1 MAIPSVCLSCSALLE
16 GYFSY
21 TPTEECLSRPSSWY
35 AQMMDSAEKGKA
47 YDQALMPAQ
56 MLSQIPYFQ
65 REERRALL
73 PSISLK
79 EVLAYRDALKNHHAS
94 CSYRR

>member
-1 MAIPSVCLSCSALLE
+1 MQTAIPSVCLELFQALLE
-16 GYFSY
+16 GYLQLHAN
-21 TPTEECLSRPSSWY
+21 EEQLEQAKSWY
-35 AQMMDSAEKGKA
+35 AQMMDLQKG
-47 YDQALMPAQ
+47 QSLRIRLMRAQ

-79 EVLAYRDALKNHHAS
+79 RCWLTVTR
-94 CSYRR
+94 